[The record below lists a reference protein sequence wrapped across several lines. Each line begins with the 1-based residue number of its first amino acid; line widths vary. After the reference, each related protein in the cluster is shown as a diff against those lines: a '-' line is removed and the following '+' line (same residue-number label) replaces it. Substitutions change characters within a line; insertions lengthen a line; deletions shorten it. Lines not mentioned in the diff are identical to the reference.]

1 MQSRTLIIASTLFV
15 GSSTAALAKDDPIL
29 FTCDYATYS
38 DERGLNRA
46 EKGFQLRFMIE
57 PKTKTS
63 YFIGNNGSTPVKLVP
78 NADGVT
84 FVEITDSGNVTVT
97 AITHRGASVHSRSSM
112 ILGDLVPSQY
122 YGSCKRS

>member
-1 MQSRTLIIASTLFV
+1 MHPHTLIVASTLFV
-15 GSSTAALAKDDPIL
+15 SSSTAALAKDDPVL

-57 PKTKTS
+57 PRTKKS
-63 YFIGNNGSTPVKLVP
+63 YAIGNNGSTPVKLVA
-78 NADGVT
+78 NADGLT
-84 FVEITDSGNVTVT
+84 FVEITDSGNVMVT
-97 AITHRGASVHSRSSM
+97 AITNRGASAHSRSSM

-122 YGSCKRS
+122 YGTCKKS